1 MNSSCSKAASSI
13 SASLSRGIRRS
24 SGRPATNSLRAILVA
39 MRRSLLLLPL
49 VVLAGCG
56 GGSTGGGGA
65 KTPAQTFAGTCGSC
79 HTLKA
84 AGTSGTFGP
93 NLDELK
99 PDVERVKAA
108 IASGPGGM
116 PAGLLEGDKAEQI
129 AAYVA
134 NSAGD

>member
-1 MNSSCSKAASSI
+1 MLI
-13 SASLSRGIRRS
+13 
-24 SGRPATNSLRAILVA
+24 A
-39 MRRSLLLLPL
+39 MRRSPLLIA
-49 VVLAGCG
+49 VLAFAFAGCG

-65 KTPAQTFAGTCGSC
+65 KTPEETFAGTCGSC
-79 HTLKA
+79 HTLAA

-99 PDVERVKAA
+99 PDIARVQAA
-108 IASGPGGM
+108 IEAGPGGM